1 MTEHNYLNLK
11 IGDIEQYSMV
21 VKKKDLPKWKK
32 TGWLEYTEIGL
43 PEGDEEADMLYGEI
57 KKNEQL
63 IFNRPKLIKEIDKT
77 NIIGLE
83 ILDFSS
89 HLGTYGMGGA
99 GFFGLL
105 LSNDEYLTYTVWNAG
120 DYVIIND
127 RVVECNPDLYNK
139 TKPWISNFGDDKT
152 WNLLTEYISGGKIID
167 YRINN
172 DSFEIEVDNNGD
184 TFKVNFVK
192 NDKRLPRKVGRKR
205 NAYKKGHI
213 EDYILFQH
221 KEGTLIV

>member
-1 MTEHNYLNLK
+1 MTKHNYLKLK

-32 TGWLEYTEIGL
+32 LAWLEYTEIGL
-43 PEGDEEADMLYGEI
+43 PEGDEDAYMLYGEI
-57 KKNEQL
+57 KNDEQL
-63 IFNRPKLIKEIDKT
+63 IFNRPKLIREIDKT

-89 HLGTYGMGGA
+89 YLGTYGMGGP

-105 LSNDEYLTYTVWNAG
+105 LSNEEYLTFAVWNAG
-120 DYVIIND
+120 DYVIVND
-127 RVVECNPDLYNK
+127 RVVECNPELYNK
-139 TKPWISNFGDDKT
+139 TKPWISEYEDGKT
-152 WNLLTEYISGGKIID
+152 WNFLTEYISGSKIID
-167 YRINN
+167 YSFNN
-172 DSFEIEVDNNGD
+172 DSFEMRVDNNGNS
-184 TFKVNFVK
+184 FKINFVR

-205 NAYKKGHI
+205 NAYKKGKI

-221 KEGTLIV
+221 KNGTLIV